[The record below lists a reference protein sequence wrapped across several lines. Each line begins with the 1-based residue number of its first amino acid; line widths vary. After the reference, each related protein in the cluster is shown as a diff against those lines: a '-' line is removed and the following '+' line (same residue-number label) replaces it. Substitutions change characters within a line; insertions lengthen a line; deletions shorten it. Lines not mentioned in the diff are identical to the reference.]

1 VLAAAT
7 CAPALSAA
15 ERPPNI
21 IVFLIDDLGWTD
33 LGCFGSDLY
42 ETPNI
47 DRLAREGM
55 KFTAAYS
62 ACTVC
67 SPTRAALMTGKYPA
81 RLHVTDWIHGHKRP
95 TAKLAVPKWTE
106 YLPQEEVTI
115 AAALKRAGYATASVG
130 KWHLGDRQE
139 DWPDRHGFDRNV
151 AGFGAGQPPSYFS
164 PYRIP
169 TLKDGPAGE
178 YLTDRLAAEALRFI
192 EANRDRPF
200 FLYFP
205 HYGVHTPLQAKKEL
219 VEKFRQKVRPG
230 MRHTNPTYA
239 AMIASVDEAVGRTL
253 AKLDEL
259 KLSERTVVVF
269 TSDNGGLLRSTSNV
283 PLRTGKGSAY
293 EGGVRVPA
301 VVKWPGVTAAGS
313 TCAEPIIT
321 PDFYPT
327 FLQIAGT
334 AGDAKHN
341 AAVDGVSLVP
351 LLKGAK
357 ATLNREALY
366 WHYPHYHPGG
376 ATPYGAVRA
385 GRWRLVEFY
394 EDMHLELYDLAAD
407 VGEKTDLAAKG
418 PGKAAELRERLHRWR
433 KAVGAQMPT
442 PNPNFKPAALAPRG
456 RQPFGGGA
464 GVAGPSSVR

>member
-1 VLAAAT
+1 VSGPGA
-7 CAPALSAA
+7 AA

-21 IVFLIDDLGWTD
+21 VFFLVDDLGWTD

-47 DRLAREGM
+47 DRLARQGM

-67 SPTRAALMTGKYPA
+67 SPTRAALLTGKYPA

-95 TAKLAVPKWTE
+95 DAKLTVPKWTE
-106 YLPQEEVTI
+106 YLPHEEVTV

-130 KWHLGDRQE
+130 KWHLGDRRA

-151 AGFGAGQPPSYFS
+151 AGYGAGQPPSYFS

-169 TLKDGPAGE
+169 TLTDGPAGE
-178 YLTDRLAAEALRFI
+178 YLTDRLAAEAVRFV
-192 EANRDRPF
+192 EANRERPF

-219 VEKFRQKVRPG
+219 VEKFQRKVRPG
-230 MRHTNPTYA
+230 LRHTNATYA
-239 AMIASVDEAVGRTL
+239 AMIASVDEAVGRVL

-259 KLSERTVVVF
+259 RLTDRTVVVF
-269 TSDNGGLLRSTSNV
+269 TSDNGGLLRSTSNA
-283 PLRTGKGSAY
+283 PLRAGKGSSY

-301 VVKWPGVTAAGS
+301 VVKWPGVTPPDSACAA
-313 TCAEPIIT
+313 PIIT

-327 FLQIAGT
+327 LLQIAGA

-351 LLKGAK
+351 LLRDPYAALK
-357 ATLNREALY
+357 REAIY

-385 GRWRLVEFY
+385 GRWKLIEFF
-394 EDMHLELYDLAAD
+394 EDMHVELYDLAD
-407 VGEKTDLAAKG
+407 DIGEQADLAAKV
-418 PGKAAELRERLHRWR
+418 PEKAAELRDRLHAWR
-433 KAVGAQMPT
+433 KSVGAQMPT
-442 PNPNFKPAALAPRG
+442 PNPDYKP
-456 RQPFGGGA
+456 GGA
-464 GVAGPSSVR
+464 KPGS